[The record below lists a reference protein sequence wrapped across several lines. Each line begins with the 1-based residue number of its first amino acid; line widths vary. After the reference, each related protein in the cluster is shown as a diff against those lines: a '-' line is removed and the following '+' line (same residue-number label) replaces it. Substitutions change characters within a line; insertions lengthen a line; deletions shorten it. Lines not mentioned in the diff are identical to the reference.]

1 MLFNWMIHNMDL
13 ICFSDNVMWP
23 TWQKRRIETSDSGW
37 LYKSFGFYQ
46 LCKVL
51 REYINLSPNWC
62 HISTHDCYIDS
73 CNVNIPILC
82 WMYGLP
88 RQKQDAT
95 HLLISYFFHAGF
107 MGQSMRYILR
117 KARAKHTFDTKF
129 IESESVATTDVIYW
143 IWVLGVLILHSRGAN
158 SKHENRSR
166 YIKGLTLNQNC
177 HISCPCRAFYLH
189 QTPFSCDSR
198 ERKHRKSAGHKRLR
212 GVRSEGPTWM
222 NEWMKVK
229 SEVCVY
235 SDITE
240 LSQKQ
245 NKKHKRKKK
254 HWKQNR
260 TGHSKGKLQ
269 K

>member
-143 IWVLGVLILHSRGAN
+143 IWVLGVLILHSRGA
-158 SKHENRSR
+158 SGKDSYLMHMETRHSTVRNRCYYSNWC
-166 YIKGLTLNQNC
+166 IPL
-177 HISCPCRAFYLH
+177 LH
-189 QTPFSCDSR
+189 FPFI
-198 ERKHRKSAGHKRLR
+198 L
-212 GVRSEGPTWM
+212 VT
-222 NEWMKVK
+222 
-229 SEVCVY
+229 
-235 SDITE
+235 
-240 LSQKQ
+240 
-245 NKKHKRKKK
+245 
-254 HWKQNR
+254 
-260 TGHSKGKLQ
+260 
-269 K
+269 